1 MDIGS
6 QEELEQ
12 QDQLVVTVVVALEVV
27 EVVDVKETDQMTLAV
42 AEEEAVVPDL
52 EEQVVQEGLEEG
64 LPMQFF
70 YSIMEQMEI

>member
-42 AEEEAVVPDL
+42 AEEAGEMVNAAIDHPGKSACKIRN
-52 EEQVVQEGLEEG
+52 QT
-64 LPMQFF
+64 
-70 YSIMEQMEI
+70 